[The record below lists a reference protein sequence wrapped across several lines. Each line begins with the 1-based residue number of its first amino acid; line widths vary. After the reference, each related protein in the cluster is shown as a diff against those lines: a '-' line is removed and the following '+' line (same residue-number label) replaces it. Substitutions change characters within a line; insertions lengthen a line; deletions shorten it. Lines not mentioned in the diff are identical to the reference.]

1 MTSEQIQEM
10 LSLGEGQR
18 IEFKSSISN
27 VDVLGRIVCGF
38 LNTTGGY
45 LICGIQEP
53 GKIIGLDLSEDIVA
67 EIARK
72 LHEGLSPKSLVS
84 IQAQVLEG
92 KTVLVIEVPAGKDVP
107 YAFRDT
113 IYLRVADST
122 QRADAATIRDIVMR
136 RQIEPERWERRF
148 SFADLDADIDLRE
161 IKLAVE
167 EAHKVRRSYFRDAAQ
182 PLMVLEDFAAAKYG
196 RLTNGGDVLF
206 ARNPAVRLPQ
216 IRIRAMRYNS
226 DKAGDKFSDM
236 KSFEGP
242 LHSIFEEAY
251 TFIIRNTPS
260 VSRFIK
266 GNPKRQD
273 SPLYPED
280 AVREALINALAHRDY
295 SAASGG
301 VSIHVFPRRL
311 EIWNS
316 GPLPDGVTEEN
327 LPKGHISVL
336 RNPDIA
342 HALYLRG
349 LMEKAGRGSVLMVQQ
364 CRDAG
369 LADPFWKSDPKLGVT
384 VTFPAPEVTPEVRH
398 QVGTKSAPSRH
409 QVSQQDT
416 QQDTQ
421 QVTPQ
426 VHSLLV
432 HLEADRSRD
441 ELMGLLGLKD
451 RNNFSQVYLNP
462 ALEAKVVERTI
473 PDKPF
478 SKNQR
483 YRLTALGKAVRAK
496 SIRAHS

>member
-1 MTSEQIQEM
+1 MTSRQIQDM

-18 IEFKSSISN
+18 IEFKSSIKN
-27 VDVLGRIVCGF
+27 VDILGRIVCGF

-53 GKIIGLDLSEDIVA
+53 GRIVGLNLSEDIVA
-67 EIARK
+67 ELASK
-72 LHEGLSPKSLVS
+72 MHEGISPRSMVS
-84 IQAQVLEG
+84 IQAHVLEG
-92 KTVLVIEVPAGKDVP
+92 KSVLVIEVPAGKDVP
-107 YAFRDT
+107 YAFRDV
-113 IYLRVADST
+113 IYLRVGDSN

-148 SFADLDADIDLRE
+148 SFADLEADVDVKEIQSAVADAQ
-161 IKLAVE
+161 
-167 EAHKVRRSYFRDAAQ
+167 KVRRAYFRDAAE
-182 PLMVLEDFAAAKYG
+182 PLMVLEDFAVAKYG

-251 TFIIRNTPS
+251 TFIVRNTPS

-273 SPLYPED
+273 SPLYPEE

-301 VSIHVFPRRL
+301 VSIHVFPRSL

-364 CRDAG
+364 CDAAG
-369 LADPFWKSDPKLGVT
+369 LPRPFWKSDPKLGVT
-384 VTFPAPEVTPEVRH
+384 VTFPAPVVTGEVTGEVTPEV
-398 QVGTKSAPSRH
+398 TP
-409 QVSQQDT
+409 
-416 QQDTQ
+416 

-426 VHSLLV
+426 VEKLV
-432 HLEADRSRD
+432 GLIEAQMTAAEIQSVIAI
-441 ELMGLLGLKD
+441 KD
-451 RNNFSQVYLNP
+451 RVHFRNAYLKP
-462 ALEAKVVERTI
+462 SLAAGLIEMTI
-473 PDKPF
+473 PDKPNS
-478 SKNQR
+478 SKQR
-483 YRLTALGKAVRAK
+483 YRLTALGQTVRANT
-496 SIRAHS
+496 IRENS

>member
-18 IEFKSSISN
+18 IEFKSSIKN

-45 LICGIQEP
+45 LVCGIQEP
-53 GKIIGLDLSEDIVA
+53 GKITGLKLSEDIVA
-67 EIARK
+67 EIAHK
-72 LHEGLSPKSLVS
+72 LHGGVSPKSLVS

-92 KTVLVIEVPAGKDVP
+92 KAVLVIEVPAGKDVP
-107 YAFRDT
+107 YAFRGG
-113 IYLRVADST
+113 IYLRVGDST
-122 QRADAATIRDIVMR
+122 QPADAATIRDIVMR

-148 SFADLDADIDLRE
+148 SLADLETDVDLKEIQSAVADA
-161 IKLAVE
+161 K
-167 EAHKVRRSYFRDAAQ
+167 KVRRSYFRDATQ
-182 PLMVLEDFAAAKYG
+182 PLMVLEDLAAAKYG

-206 ARNPAVRLPQ
+206 ARNPAARLPQ

-251 TFIIRNTPS
+251 TFIVRNTPS

-266 GNPKRQD
+266 GNPKRLD
-273 SPLYPED
+273 SPLYPEE
-280 AVREALINALAHRDY
+280 AVREALINALVHRDY

-316 GPLPDGVTEEN
+316 GPLPEGVTEEN

-364 CRDAG
+364 CREVG
-369 LADPFWKSDPKLGVT
+369 LADPFWESDPKLGVT
-384 VTFPAPEVTPEVRH
+384 VTFSAGEVTGEA
-398 QVGTKSAPSRH
+398 GTNSASSRH
-409 QVSQQDT
+409 QVTQQDT

-421 QVTPQ
+421 QV
-426 VHSLLV
+426 HSLLV
-432 HLEADRSRD
+432 HLETDRSRD

-451 RNNFSQVYLNP
+451 RNSFSQVYLNP
-462 ALEAKVVERTI
+462 ALNAKVIERTI
-473 PDKPF
+473 PDKLF

-496 SIRAHS
+496 LIRDQL

>member
-18 IEFKSSISN
+18 IEFKPSIKN

-38 LNTTGGY
+38 LNTAGGY

-53 GKIIGLDLSEDIVA
+53 GKLIGLDLSEDIVA
-67 EIARK
+67 EIAHK
-72 LHEGLSPKSLVS
+72 LHNGISPKSLVS

-92 KTVLVIEVPAGKDVP
+92 KAVLVIEVPAGKDVP
-107 YAFRDT
+107 YAFRDA
-113 IYLRVADST
+113 IYLRVGEST
-122 QRADAATIRDIVMR
+122 QRADAETIRDIVMR

-167 EAHKVRRSYFRDAAQ
+167 EAHKVRRAYFRDATQ
-182 PLMVLEDFAAAKYG
+182 PTMVLEDFAAAKYG

-226 DKAGDKFSDM
+226 NKAGDKFSDM

-251 TFIIRNTPS
+251 TFIVRNTPS

-273 SPLYPED
+273 SPLYPEE

-364 CRDAG
+364 CDDAG
-369 LADPFWKSDPKLGVT
+369 LPRPFWKSDPKLGVT
-384 VTFPAPEVTPEVRH
+384 VTFSAPEVTAEAEH
-398 QVGTKSAPSRH
+398 QVGTKSALSRH
-409 QVSQQDT
+409 QVTQQDT

-421 QVTPQ
+421 QV
-426 VHSLLV
+426 HSLLV
-432 HLEADRSRD
+432 HLETDRSRD

-451 RNNFSQVYLNP
+451 RNSFSKVYLNP
-462 ALEAKVVERTI
+462 ALNAKVIERTI

-483 YRLTALGKAVRAK
+483 YRLTALGEAVRAK

>member
-1 MTSEQIQEM
+1 MTPKKIQEL

-18 IEFKSSISN
+18 IEFKSNIKN
-27 VDVLGRIVCGF
+27 LDILGKIVCGF

-53 GKIIGLDLSEDIVA
+53 GRIIGLDLSEDIVA
-67 EIARK
+67 ELASK
-72 LHEGLSPKSLVS
+72 LHEAISPKSLVS
-84 IQAQVLEG
+84 IQVDVLEG
-92 KTVLVIEVPAGKDVP
+92 KAILVIEVPAGKDVP
-107 YAFRDT
+107 YAFSDV
-113 IYLRVADST
+113 IYLRENSSTVRADS
-122 QRADAATIRDIVMR
+122 ATIRDIVMR

-148 SFADLDADIDLRE
+148 SFADIERDIDLHEVR
-161 IKLAVE
+161 LAVE
-167 EAHKVRRSYFRDAAQ
+167 EAHKVRRPYFRDASDFI
-182 PLMVLEDFAAAKYG
+182 MVLEDFSVAKYG

-206 ARNPAVRLPQ
+206 TRNPAIRLPQ

-251 TFIIRNTPS
+251 TFIVRNSPS
-260 VSRFIK
+260 VSRFVK

-273 SPLYPED
+273 SPLYPEE

-301 VSIHVFPRRL
+301 VSVHVFPRRL

-327 LPKGHISVL
+327 LLKGHISVL

-364 CRDAG
+364 CREAG
-369 LADPFWKSDPKLGVT
+369 LSAPIWKSDHKLGVT
-384 VTFPAPEVTPEVRH
+384 VTFSAPEVTPEVTPEVFKLLNHLKEATLRRDL
-398 QVGTKSAPSRH
+398 QVA
-409 QVSQQDT
+409 
-416 QQDTQ
+416 
-421 QVTPQ
+421 
-426 VHSLLV
+426 
-432 HLEADRSRD
+432 
-441 ELMGLLGLKD
+441 MNLKD
-451 RNNFSQVYLNP
+451 GEHFRKNYLIP
-462 ALEAKVVERTI
+462 ALENGFIEMTI
-473 PDKPF
+473 PDKPTS
-478 SKNQR
+478 SKQK
-483 YRLTALGKAVRAK
+483 YRLTSLGER
-496 SIRAHS
+496 IRSRKKESQRIPPNS

>member
-1 MTSEQIQEM
+1 MTSEQIQEI

-18 IEFKSSISN
+18 IEFKSSIRN
-27 VDVLGRIVCGF
+27 IDVLGRIICGF

-53 GKIIGLDLSEDIVA
+53 GKIIGLNLSENIIA
-67 EIARK
+67 ETARK
-72 LHEGLSPKSLVS
+72 LHEGISPKSLVS
-84 IQAQVLEG
+84 IHAQVLEG
-92 KTVLVIEVPAGKDVP
+92 KAVLVIEVPAGKDVP
-107 YAFRDT
+107 YAFRDV
-113 IYLRVADST
+113 IYLRTGDST
-122 QRADAATIRDIVMR
+122 QRADASTIRDIVMR

-148 SFADLDADIDLRE
+148 SFTDLDADIDLRE

-167 EAHKVRRSYFRDAAQ
+167 EAYKVRRAYFRDASE

-206 ARNPAVRLPQ
+206 ARNPAVHLPQ

-251 TFIIRNTPS
+251 TFIVRNTPS

-273 SPLYPED
+273 SPLYPEG

-364 CRDAG
+364 CDDAG
-369 LADPFWKSDPKLGVT
+369 LPRPFWKSDPKLGVT
-384 VTFPAPEVTPEVRH
+384 VTFTSPEVIPQIGGKSMAVTPEVPPEVTPEVTRMLR
-398 QVGTKSAPSRH
+398 V
-409 QVSQQDT
+409 
-416 QQDTQ
+416 
-421 QVTPQ
+421 
-426 VHSLLV
+426 
-432 HLEADRSRD
+432 LEREMNRTEIMNA
-441 ELMGLLGLKD
+441 LGLNDEKHF
-451 RNNFSQVYLNP
+451 REHYQQTAVAAGLI
-462 ALEAKVVERTI
+462 EMTI
-473 PDKPF
+473 PDKPRS
-478 SKNQR
+478 SKQR
-483 YRLTALGKAVRAK
+483 YRLTAPGKAARAK
-496 SIRAHS
+496 SIRANP